1 VSRNVSL
8 PTLLSLTSLLF
19 GSSLLAQ
26 SAWTRVPPLPR
37 ACYSGRDTFEA
48 DAEKVRTD
56 LEAAIEAQEQVNRG
70 LGDQLMNM
78 DPATLNQRMMAA
90 IQKDPA
96 RAQEIIQ
103 LTQSFAPGSAQ
114 HTAVMAAEAEDGE
127 FRDRKA
133 RLTAEYDAGWK
144 AVLGPIRQRT
154 TYEDATVQSR
164 AAAWAEFN
172 RQYETVVCPRWFGK
186 QVPDLLASY
195 RAYLVERR
203 IPKRAE
209 AEATHVTSLEMFGV
223 STKAFRPIAEMR
235 AVADYVRFASD
246 LFGQRE
252 RTPGP
257 PVAP

>member
-1 VSRNVSL
+1 VPRKVSL
-8 PTLLSLTSLLF
+8 PTLLGLIPLLF
-19 GSSLLAQ
+19 GSPLSAQ
-26 SAWTRVPPLPR
+26 SAWTKVPPLPR

-48 DAEKVRTD
+48 DAEKVRTELD
-56 LEAAIEAQEQVNRG
+56 AAIEAQEQVNRG
-70 LGDQLMNM
+70 LLDQVFKM
-78 DPATLNQRMMAA
+78 DPATLQQRMMAA
-90 IQKDPA
+90 MQKNPE
-96 RAQEIIQ
+96 RTQEIIQ
-103 LTQSFAPGSAQ
+103 ATQSFAAGSAQ
-114 HTAVMAAEAEDGE
+114 HTAVMAAEAEEGE
-127 FRDRKA
+127 FKDGKA
-133 RLTAEYDAGWK
+133 KLTTEYRAAWI
-144 AVLGPIRQRT
+144 AVLGPINQRAS
-154 TYEDATVQSR
+154 EAPVQSR
-164 AAAWAEFN
+164 ATAWAEFN

-235 AVADYVRFASD
+235 AVVDYVRFASD

>member
-1 VSRNVSL
+1 VSRPTSVSTL
-8 PTLLSLTSLLF
+8 IALTTLLYGAPVS
-19 GSSLLAQ
+19 AQ
-26 SAWTRVPPLPR
+26 SAWTKAPSLPK
-37 ACYSGRDTFEA
+37 ACYSGRDTFQA
-48 DAEKVRTD
+48 DAERARTE

-78 DPATLNQRMMAA
+78 DQATRQQRMMDAV
-90 IQKDPA
+90 QKDPA

-103 LTQSFAPGSAQ
+103 ATQSFAAGSAQ
-114 HTAVMAAEAEDGE
+114 HTAVMAAEAEEGE
-127 FRDRKA
+127 FKDRKA
-133 RLTAEYDAGWK
+133 KLTTEYGAAWRAE
-144 AVLGPIRQRT
+144 LGPMNQRAS
-154 TYEDATVQSR
+154 EAAPANR

-172 RQYETVVCPRWFGK
+172 RHYETVVCPRWFGK

-209 AEATHVTSLEMFGV
+209 AEATPLSMYEMFGV

-235 AVADYVRFASD
+235 AVVDYLRFATD
-246 LFGQRE
+246 LFGARE

-257 PVAP
+257 PGPP